1 MKRAIAPI
9 ASSESEDDD
18 DDVVASPA
26 SPAAGARRGPL
37 SRGCSARI
45 VRAVQQLNRV
55 SRWAMR
61 AMGPLLVLLGSS
73 IIGVVVY
80 VYFASVL
87 PVHAAAWPWAV
98 PLHWAL
104 ALYLLA
110 RIAIHYVLAVITP
123 PGSPR
128 LDNMTDEEVEQLR
141 TAGFEAWC
149 RKCELPKPPRTHH
162 CSFCGKCVLGFDHHC
177 PCPLWVSFRVTLC
190 SDCVLIRVGTRSRF
204 RFNSVSFP
212 GFESRNFVVFYVWL
226 TNQGGK
232 LRRVRIMIRLF
243 SLSF

>member
-9 ASSESEDDD
+9 ASSDSEDDDD

-26 SPAAGARRGPL
+26 SLAAGARRGPL
-37 SRGCSARI
+37 SRVCSARI
-45 VRAVQQLNRV
+45 VLAVQQLNRL

-73 IIGVVVY
+73 IIALVVY
-80 VYFASVL
+80 VYFTSVL
-87 PVHAAAWPWAV
+87 PVHAAAWPWAA

-110 RIAIHYVLAVITP
+110 RISIHYALAVMTP

-128 LDNMTDEEVEQLR
+128 VSDMTDEEVEQLR

-177 PCPLWVSFRVTLC
+177 PCPFESCFLVFCIVTVFL
-190 SDCVLIRVGTRSRF
+190 S
-204 RFNSVSFP
+204 
-212 GFESRNFVVFYVWL
+212 GFESRSPFR
-226 TNQGGK
+226 TK
-232 LRRVRIMIRLF
+232 LNSFLRVRISQF
-243 SLSF
+243 SSSFFCLAHKSRWQKA